1 MNAFSYFHWYYV
13 VPIEQMNFERILHSC
28 KKHLRVC
35 ISTYLLIF
43 NKFCSWTF
51 WKTSIITILNFVVLE
66 SSITSI
72 TKFLTYLKDQSHQ
85 SQSFWSTW
93 KFNHINHSLFED
105 NHINLNKYKTLTTL
119 VFSKHT
125 RKIVRCTLKVQNTTN
140 TKWQVHCTWHSLGEI
155 LFEKAQKLFTLLN

>member
-1 MNAFSYFHWYYV
+1 MRQFVAL
-13 VPIEQMNFERILHSC
+13 NFLPCS
-28 KKHLRVC
+28 KKAKTLDLSSLKVQEFQIHC
-35 ISTYLLIF
+35 FWSTYLLIF

-85 SQSFWSTW
+85 SQSFWRTW
-93 KFNHINHSLFED
+93 KINHINHDVFEI